1 MKTSGTSA
9 IFLAFAIALAAIVLP
24 GSAFAGNSAE
34 DSVRAWLVKNN
45 IQEGYDAA
53 KQRFVIVDS
62 CERELSSLDGPDFFQ
77 TRGQLSL
84 TATMSAKSELIGI
97 INRKISATDSVELK
111 SDGGE
116 TIQTTKSIVDIFS
129 KQILHGCTVL
139 HVEESYEKGIYSVA
153 VAVAWSEKLEKAA
166 REALSGSAQKTTPE
180 EDEAEW
186 SAWSARTDFAKRI
199 GPAQFTD
206 SHGIYRYAG
215 VGCVDV
221 EGKKGKAILDAKRVA
236 EQKAKQALA
245 YSLWADTVAHTH
257 AVTILKERASAEGE
271 TAEASEDF
279 VARVSQACKR
289 NIIKRDVFKGK
300 VVHPLTGRTM
310 YVHVAGI
317 DPTTLAEQKV
327 LEADKQ

>member
-1 MKTSGTSA
+1 MNKVTLLPA
-9 IFLAFAIALAAIVLP
+9 FLALLIGAFGPLSHGATATDAIRDWLA
-24 GSAFAGNSAE
+24 
-34 DSVRAWLVKNN
+34 KNN
-45 IQEGYDAA
+45 IQEGYDAE

-62 CERELSSLDGPDFFQ
+62 CERELSSLDGPDFFK
-77 TRGQLSL
+77 TREQMSL

-116 TIQTTKSIVDIFS
+116 TVQTTKSVVDIFS
-129 KQILHGCTVL
+129 KQILHGCTIL

-166 REALSGSAQKTTPE
+166 RAALAGDGPKTTAE
-180 EDEAEW
+180 QDEAEW
-186 SAWSARTDFAKRI
+186 AAWAARTDFVKRI

-206 SHGIYRYAG
+206 SHGVYRYAG

-221 EGKKGKAILDAKRVA
+221 EGKKGKAILDARRVA
-236 EQKAKQALA
+236 EEKAKQALA

-257 AVTILKERASAEGE
+257 AVTILKERASSDGE
-271 TAEASEDF
+271 TADVSEDF

-317 DPTTLAEQKV
+317 DPATLAEQKV